1 MTWRAGG
8 ARPGNFRKPAAGGSR
23 REGGNRV
30 ATGGLMSRRR
40 SDQKKAAWRPL
51 RHLIRLRWTS
61 REFGLD
67 RIGFGQAIHFHGV
80 TFQHLLGL
88 R

>member
-30 ATGGLMSRRR
+30 ATGGLKSRRR
-40 SDQKKAAWRPL
+40 SDQKKAA
-51 RHLIRLRWTS
+51 
-61 REFGLD
+61 
-67 RIGFGQAIHFHGV
+67 
-80 TFQHLLGL
+80 
-88 R
+88 

>member
-8 ARPGNFRKPAAGGSR
+8 VIPGQVRKPAGDGSR
-23 REGGNRV
+23 REGGNRA
-30 ATGGLMSRRR
+30 ATGGLMAGRQ

-67 RIGFGQAIHFHGV
+67 RIGFGQAIHFYGV
-80 TFQHLLGL
+80 TLQHLLGL

>member
-8 ARPGNFRKPAAGGSR
+8 MQPGNLRKPAASGSQ

-30 ATGGLMSRRR
+30 ATGGLRSRRR

-51 RHLIRLRWTS
+51 CRSVRLGWTS

-67 RIGFGQAIHFHGV
+67 RIGFGQAIHF
-80 TFQHLLGL
+80 
-88 R
+88 